1 MNKIARWLV
10 LLSTVVSMQAAIGQ
24 NTPNLAKSPDNAASK
39 MSLMLSPYTYH
50 YTPKPTHRPVIL
62 VGLEREYPNGKLDG
76 AALFTNSFGQPSV
89 VVYPWGGVYKSIWGV
104 DKLSF
109 KWIAGVLVGY
119 RGEFKNQVPNIGG
132 IAPAVI
138 FALGYEFH
146 PGWVAQINAVGT
158 AAAQFQLNVKLD

>member
-1 MNKIARWLV
+1 MNTLYRFSLV
-10 LLSTVVSMQAAIGQ
+10 CFLAFATQSVMAQANLDFSKAADG
-24 NTPNLAKSPDNAASK
+24 TPLK

-50 YTPKPTHRPVIL
+50 YNPKPTHRPVVL
-62 VGLEREYPNGKLDG
+62 VGIEREYPNQKLDG
-76 AALFTNSFGQPSV
+76 AAVFTNSFGQPSI
-89 VVYPWGGVYKSIWGV
+89 VVYPWGGVYKNIWGV

-119 RGEFKNQVPNIGG
+119 RGEFKDQVPNIGG

-138 FALGYEFH
+138 FALGYEFQ
-146 PGWVAQINAVGT
+146 PGWTAQVNAVGT